1 MMCWHGWLLASV
13 PCLLVRSQLEGAEA
27 ATSAYTHWELVGQRP
42 PLLPPTCPAAAAS
55 QQPQCV
61 AWVEH
66 PLYFLNDKYDSL
78 NLWHALED
86 VTHAFE
92 AYALKG
98 WGSEAQVGVA
108 RDRARAP

>member
-1 MMCWHGWLLASV
+1 M
-13 PCLLVRSQLEGAEA
+13 
-27 ATSAYTHWELVGQRP
+27 
-42 PLLPPTCPAAAAS
+42 
-55 QQPQCV
+55 

-108 RDRARAP
+108 GVEPGNCELKQSQLVGRQLMNGEVFLSPPRSSHASLHCPPALPGGCI